1 MPDNTVSK
9 DYYRIEIINDGTNEV
24 IDYIEDQN

>member
-9 DYYRIEIINDGTNEV
+9 DYYRIEIINDVNNEV